1 MRNIFGPFPATSATK
16 ACILVN
22 KIVSWLPEE
31 SSLLMGNQDREEGD
45 GEAAVQEFG
54 KGIKFMLPKCGEVED
69 LSESETDEDE
79 ESKREITDLKY
90 LDPTS
95 SHHTTQ
101 QSQVS
106 ERY

>member
-1 MRNIFGPFPATSATK
+1 
-16 ACILVN
+16 
-22 KIVSWLPEE
+22 
-31 SSLLMGNQDREEGD
+31 MGNQDREEGD

-101 QSQVS
+101 QSQALTMPHPDHDWLIQ
-106 ERY
+106 

>member
-1 MRNIFGPFPATSATK
+1 MLHHSQLFPMMTQ
-16 ACILVN
+16 
-22 KIVSWLPEE
+22 
-31 SSLLMGNQDREEGD
+31 NQLQR
-45 GEAAVQEFG
+45 
-54 KGIKFMLPKCGEVED
+54 K
-69 LSESETDEDE
+69 SESETDEDE

-101 QSQVS
+101 QSQAS